1 MKYHLS
7 ILTCAALMLPSAALA
22 TPEWLIAASGES
34 VRVGGKLKLE
44 IVRPDGSTP
53 WPASLPLKITS
64 FKAAETV
71 ILYPDTG
78 AIGNDVRQ
86 AYVADLPQQMQ
97 GLLRIELSEAPSNR
111 LLLNVADPDNP
122 VEVSLADYPVA
133 TPNRLEPMPENEPAL
148 SVLEPVYF
156 AAGLNGTYS
165 RFQLSFKYRLFESES
180 TPVQWFPALG
190 KLHFGYTQTSFWNM
204 SASSMPFH
212 DTSYRPSLFWQSKLD
227 ESTTGPSYLR
237 SGYEHESNG
246 KDGASSRSIN
256 IIYFQPVLR
265 KDFAGGNSLFFAPRF
280 YGYIN
285 QDGNL
290 DIARYRGYVDWQFR
304 YGDERGWL
312 LSSRIRTGTAGYG
325 SALLDI
331 SAPLRKPLFSRT
343 GGFLYFQLFSGYGES
358 MLDYSLKSPTQFR
371 VGLSIVR

>member
-7 ILTCAALMLPSAALA
+7 VLTYAALMLPTVSLA
-22 TPEWLIAASGES
+22 TPEWLIAASSES
-34 VRVGGKLKLE
+34 VRGGELKLE
-44 IVRPDGSTP
+44 IVRPDESTP
-53 WPASLPLKITS
+53 WPASLPLKIISVKTT
-64 FKAAETV
+64 ETV
-71 ILYPDTG
+71 ILYPDTS
-78 AIGNDVRQ
+78 AIEDNVRH
-86 AYVADLPQQMQ
+86 AYVADLPHQMH
-97 GLLRIELSEAPSNR
+97 GLLRIELAEATSNR
-111 LLLNVADPDNP
+111 LLLSVADPGDP
-122 VEVSLADYPVA
+122 IEVALSDSPVA
-133 TPNRLEPMPENEPAL
+133 PPHRLEPMPQNEPAL

-156 AAGLNGTYS
+156 AAGLNGTYA
-165 RFQLSFKYRLFESES
+165 RFQLSFKYRLFEPES

-190 KLHFGYTQTSFWNM
+190 KLHFGYTQTSFWNI
-204 SASSMPFH
+204 SANSMPFH
-212 DTSYRPSLFWQSKLD
+212 DTNYRPSLFWQSKLN

-246 KDGASSRSIN
+246 KDGVSSRSIN

-265 KDFAGGNSLFFAPRF
+265 KDFAGGDSLFFAPRF

-285 QDGNL
+285 QEGNP
-290 DIARYRGYVDWQFR
+290 DIERYRGYVDWQFR

-325 SALLDI
+325 SALLDF
-331 SAPLRKPLFSRT
+331 SVPLRKPLFSRT

-358 MLDYSLKSPTQFR
+358 LLDYNLKSPAQFR